1 MFIVIVI
8 AAVLAGAMPQAPA
21 QAHAS
26 NPTVDAVRALL
37 TAQRW
42 DEIDAQIQKVHADDP
57 AWPRLASVVYE
68 AGIARNDLSW
78 VVERLSHVAATTT
91 NSSIKAATLIIVARA
106 YRRLND
112 REAATRALE
121 SAKAAVPGTPY
132 AEEATGLI
140 YEIEHLSVGMPA
152 PAFVAKAR
160 KGSTVNLAQLRGKP
174 VVLVFWGTT

>member
-1 MFIVIVI
+1 MFILIVM

-21 QAHAS
+21 SAQAP
-26 NPTVDAVRALL
+26 NTTVDAVRALV

-42 DEIDAQIQKVHADDP
+42 DEMDARIQQVEADDP
-57 AWPRLASVVYE
+57 AWPRLASLVYQ
-68 AGIARNDLSW
+68 AGIERNNLPW
-78 VVERLSHVAATTT
+78 VVERLAHVGATTPNT
-91 NSSIKAATLIIVARA
+91 SIKAATLIIVARA
-106 YRRLND
+106 YRRLDNRD
-112 REAATRALE
+112 AATRALE
-121 SAKAAVPGTPY
+121 SAKAAAPGTPY

-140 YEIEHLSVGMPA
+140 YEVEHLSVVMPA

>member
-1 MFIVIVI
+1 MFIVIVM
-8 AAVLAGAMPQAPA
+8 AAVVAGAMPQAPA
-21 QAHAS
+21 PAQAPS
-26 NPTVDAVRALL
+26 TTVDAVRALV
-37 TAQRW
+37 TAQGW
-42 DEIDAQIQKVHADDP
+42 DEIDARIQQVEADDP
-57 AWPRLASVVYE
+57 AWPRLAPVVYQ
-68 AGIARNDLSW
+68 AGIARNDLPW

-91 NSSIKAATLIIVARA
+91 NTSIKAASLIIVARA
-106 YRRLND
+106 YRRLNN

-121 SAKAAVPGTPY
+121 TARAAAPATPY

-140 YEIEHLSVGMPA
+140 YEIEHLSVGMAA